1 MERGL
6 LSYDFFLLFNDLR
19 KFLNKTDKKNRTL
32 PLFFFAAEFS
42 AYESSIYLRRN
53 VLQGALASFESRL

>member
-19 KFLNKTDKKNRTL
+19 KFLNNTDKKIRKL

-42 AYESSIYLRRN
+42 AHESSIYMRRN
-53 VLQGALASFESRL
+53 ALRVR